1 MEYYKACEEGD
12 ERRWKMPWSWRREQK
27 KVIRLGGSSYV
38 TLGSL
43 VKQVPC
49 WPRNATLELWENHQ
63 IFIEVAKMLA
73 FAMGLLGSLCIILP
87 ILTSSSTLIN

>member
-43 VKQVPC
+43 VKQLKRVPID
-49 WPRNATLELWENHQ
+49 WQ
-63 IFIEVAKMLA
+63 
-73 FAMGLLGSLCIILP
+73 
-87 ILTSSSTLIN
+87 